1 MYISIISIS
10 LFSSLFISCFGKW
23 LGRQASIF
31 IAISALVTLLILSI
45 IINYEV
51 LLNKNIV
58 SIYLYEL
65 FNIGNIS
72 IQIGFLFDS
81 LTSIMLLVVLF
92 ISTLVHIFTAGYMS
106 HDPFIIRF
114 YSYLSLFT
122 FFMIILVTSDNF
134 LQLFIGWE
142 GVGVCSYLLINF

>member
-31 IAISALVTLLILSI
+31 IAIFALVLLLILSI
-45 IINYEV
+45 VINYEV

-134 LQLFIGWE
+134 LQLFIG
-142 GVGVCSYLLINF
+142 